1 MFKLSPRLFLSPRFF
16 ALPLI
21 ALAIIVALAHANST
35 RISGTQVAAPIIRA
49 TTCATPG
56 KAADP
61 ACAVA
66 RDATVTAVR

>member
-21 ALAIIVALAHANST
+21 ALAIIVALAHANRDRVT
-35 RISGTQVAAPIIRA
+35 ATQVAAPVIRA

-56 KAADP
+56 KAAD
-61 ACAVA
+61 ASCTVA
-66 RDATVTAVR
+66 RDATATVVR